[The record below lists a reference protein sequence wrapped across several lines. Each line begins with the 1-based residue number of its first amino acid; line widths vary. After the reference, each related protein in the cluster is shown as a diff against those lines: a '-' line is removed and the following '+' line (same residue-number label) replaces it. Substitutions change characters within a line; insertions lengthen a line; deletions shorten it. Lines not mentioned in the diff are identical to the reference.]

1 MASMIR
7 SRITRDIGDAGVT
20 MKGVVESHINI
31 SFYKFVG
38 ISFGDDPAIE
48 SCGGVTHIAVPI

>member
-1 MASMIR
+1 MASMIG
-7 SRITRDIGDAGVT
+7 SRITRNTGDAGVT
-20 MKGVVESHINI
+20 MKGVESHINI